1 MATTTSSW
9 LLTANLQQSQFNAA
23 FLFFLT
29 SALAYGN
36 HIHLVHGIPAL
47 PPTHCVTLGQLLTF
61 FELQLL
67 LLLNLDNNMCIVV
80 LLNQFQPLSTSPEL
94 CVLSNRPTICHLKRH
109 IYNQSFCSYF
119 HILISV

>member
-1 MATTTSSW
+1 MYNYIIL
-9 LLTANLQQSQFNAA
+9 LLTAKLQISQFNAA

-29 SALAYGN
+29 SSLAYGN
-36 HIHLVHGIPAL
+36 HIHLIHGIPDL
-47 PPTHCVTLGQLLTF
+47 PPTHCVTLGKLFTF

-67 LLLNLDNNMCIVV
+67 LLLNLDNNMCITV
-80 LLNQFQPLSTSPEL
+80 LLNQFQPLSTSLEL
-94 CVLSNRPTICHLKRH
+94 YIISNRPTICHLKGH